1 MKYNQQIQKELYFV
15 IIYRIQNS
23 LFGNNRL
30 KWERLL
36 HIESNGERIVLLI
49 LLIQIV
55 SRCIDKIDC
64 QNSKKIK
71 KPFSEYKLV
80 TTSNRKH
87 FTADPHFTTDSS
99 V

>member
-1 MKYNQQIQKELYFV
+1 MNFF
-15 IIYRIQNS
+15 YRAQNL
-23 LFGNNRL
+23 LFGNDKL
-30 KWERLL
+30 KCERLL
-36 HIESNGERIVLLI
+36 HVESNCERIVLLI
-49 LLIQIV
+49 LPIQIV
-55 SRCIDKIDC
+55 CWCIDKIDC

-71 KPFSEYKLV
+71 KLLSEYKLV